1 MKEQSNIFQIVQD
14 GMRGPN
20 CCSDVWLQHL
30 LHLNYIEELIDR
42 DCQKTGRN
50 SYVYRVASRT

>member
-14 GMRGPN
+14 GTRGSNWRPV
-20 CCSDVWLQHL
+20 VWLQRL
-30 LHLNYIEELIDR
+30 SHLNYIEEMIDC

-50 SYVYRVASRT
+50 SCVYCAASRT

>member
-14 GMRGPN
+14 GTRGPN
-20 CCSDVWLQHL
+20 WCPDVWLQRL

-42 DCQKTGRN
+42 DCQK
-50 SYVYRVASRT
+50 VAIHTWTV